1 MLQKKTHKCKTD
13 RNDGDNPGFRKRIQ
27 YIETLKRDSNWNKDG
42 IGKKNQYL
50 QVESSK
56 ESLTRRINQV
66 ENRRSEL
73 KDKIED
79 FYLEKNF

>member
-42 IGKKNQYL
+42 IGKKKKPIP
-50 QVESSK
+50 SSRK
-56 ESLTRRINQV
+56 
-66 ENRRSEL
+66 L
-73 KDKIED
+73 KGEPYK
-79 FYLEKNF
+79 KN